1 VLCWLLLT
9 TLWLPLLDYARSY
22 GPLMAKVSQATNG
35 GDCYQYAGISKAQGA
50 ALMHHAHAR
59 LLPMQAPLKDCP
71 WLVVD
76 RANLSLLS
84 AKVQSLGWVEQT
96 ALKRPTEKL
105 ETLVIFRPAQ
115 PFITLPAD
123 AAR

>member
-1 VLCWLLLT
+1 
-9 TLWLPLLDYARSY
+9 
-22 GPLMAKVSQATNG
+22 
-35 GDCYQYAGISKAQGA
+35 
-50 ALMHHAHAR
+50 
-59 LLPMQAPLKDCP
+59 MQAPKEDCP

-84 AKVQSLGWVEQT
+84 AKVKSLGWVEQT
-96 ALKRPTEKL
+96 ALKRPTDKL

-115 PFITLPAD
+115 PFMTVPAE